1 MLTTKTTMNKQNS
14 FIAVLI
20 LLYVAKTSVIF
31 CGDDPKENTKLNH
44 LTTISG
50 RISPK
55 SIVYNKKGLFFAQN
69 MMYRHTITVYNRD
82 FELVKTISD
91 EVKLSD
97 YGIDKYKGSYKGA
110 PVECAFSHNGK
121 FAWVSNYEMQGGT
134 SEEFKKPGCDGCV
147 GKKYDQSYVYRI
159 NTATFNIDAVIEV
172 GSVPKFIAATPNNK
186 YVLVTNWTSGDLSI
200 IDTEINKEIK
210 RIDLGSLPRG
220 IDINS
225 TSTYAYIAIM
235 GSDKIAEVNL
245 NTYDVS
251 WIKDVGR
258 GPRHICISPDDKF
271 LYVTINNESK
281 VDKINLEDKSITYV
295 KTGNQPRSMAI
306 SKDGNFLYV
315 VNYNSN
321 TLYKIQTSNMEIVY
335 KVNTKSKPI
344 GVTFDDKK
352 KNVWVACYTGKIMV
366 FHDTYYDPAEPL
378 MYATKEEEEALTFL
392 GNGFLNETKPQKTL
406 ASIAEKADPEDY
418 KTITQNDEEEE
429 EHEEGMVNPKEQENI
444 DGYLVV
450 AGSFS
455 KEYHAEKKLK
465 YFKEKGHKAG
475 IYYSEDKNVYRV
487 FVANTNTKEEAI
499 NYQSKI
505 AESSWV
511 FTVK

>member
-1 MLTTKTTMNKQNS
+1 MNKQNS

-20 LLYVAKTSVIF
+20 LFYVALQSVAF
-31 CGDDPKENTKLNH
+31 CGDNPKEEKVNKRLNH
-44 LTTISG
+44 LKTITG

-55 SIVYNKKGLFFAQN
+55 SIVHNKKGLFFAQN

-82 FELVKTISD
+82 FKLVKTISD

-97 YGIDKYKGSYKGA
+97 YGIADYKGSYKGA

-121 FAWVSNYEMQGGT
+121 FAWVSNYEMKGGT

-159 NTATFNIDAVIEV
+159 NTKTFKIDNVIEV
-172 GSVPKFIAATPNNK
+172 GAVPKFIATTPNNR

-200 IDTEINKEIK
+200 IDTETNKEIK

-225 TSTYAYIAIM
+225 TSTFAYVAIM

-245 NTYDVS
+245 ESYEIS

-281 VDKINLEDKSITYV
+281 VAKINLTDKTLTYV
-295 KTGNQPRSMAI
+295 KTGNQPRSMVI

-321 TLYKIQTSNMEIVY
+321 TLYKIQTSNMEIIY
-335 KVNTKSKPI
+335 KVNTSSKPI

-352 KNVWVACYTGKIMV
+352 NNIWVACYTGKIMI
-366 FHDTYYDPAEPL
+366 FHDTYYDLDEPL
-378 MYATKEEEEALTFL
+378 VYATQEEEDVLTFL
-392 GNGFLNETKPQKTL
+392 GHGFLNETKPDKTL
-406 ASIAEKADPEDY
+406 ASIAEEYAPKE
-418 KTITQNDEEEE
+418 KGEKSKEIEEEKENSKE
-429 EHEEGMVNPKEQENI
+429 ESVNPKDQENL
-444 DGYLVV
+444 DGFLVIS
-450 AGSFS
+450 GSYS
-455 KEYHAEKKLK
+455 KESNAEKKVN
-465 YFKEKGHKAG
+465 YFNEKGYKAG
-475 IYYSEDKNVYRV
+475 MYYSEDKSVYRV
-487 FVANTNTKEEAI
+487 YVLNTNTKQEAI
-499 NYQSKI
+499 EFQGTI
-505 AESSWV
+505 EDRSWI
-511 FTVK
+511 FTLK